1 MENSANYLRGVSTGS
16 AEAFHGFLAEETQT
30 SPDILC

>member
-1 MENSANYLRGVSTGS
+1 MENSANYLRGISTSS
-16 AEAFHGFLAEETQT
+16 AQAFHGILAEETQT